1 VSRYHGVTPP
11 SVAAIGIESG
21 YWTPAALSFWTSAAS
36 SSKVCGNSVIPAF
49 ANIFVLYIETRK
61 SFE

>member
-1 VSRYHGVTPP
+1 MTPP
-11 SVAAIGIESG
+11 SVAAMGIESG
-21 YWTPAALSFWTSAAS
+21 YWTPDALSFATSWPS

-49 ANIFVLYIETRK
+49 SNIFVLYIETRK